1 MVIRPFLTGF
11 GLAVALQAAAACGGH
26 GDRGSMLVTTEW
38 LSSHLKDDNLVVIG
52 VGPQTV
58 FAQGHIPGAV
68 SLELSEISA
77 KGVALTLEL
86 PPVAELT
93 ETFRKLGVS
102 NNSRIV
108 LYTLQASIQSTT
120 RVFLTLDAMGLGK
133 NTALLDGGYAAWTG
147 EGRPVTTEIRAVKPG
162 AVEACAQSDII
173 VDAGYV
179 SSNLKKPGV
188 NIVDARLPDFYSG
201 RQIPNGQRAGHVPGA
216 VNLPFSSMVDEKGK
230 LKLEADLSAMFT
242 AAGIKT
248 GDRVVTYCHIGQ
260 QATVIYFTARL
271 LGFDA
276 RLYDGSWQDWSARQ
290 DLPVEVGNI
299 HKP

>member
-1 MVIRPFLTGF
+1 MILRPFLIGF

-58 FAQGHIPGAV
+58 FAQGHIPGSV
-68 SLELSEISA
+68 SVELSEISA
-77 KGVALTLEL
+77 KGVPLTLEL
-86 PPVAELT
+86 PPLAELT

-147 EGRPVTTEIRAVKPG
+147 EVRPVTTEIRTVKPG

-173 VDAGYV
+173 VDAEYV
-179 SSNLKKPGV
+179 SSSLKKPGV
-188 NIVDARLPDFYSG
+188 DIVDARLPGFYSG
-201 RQIPNGQRAGHVPGA
+201 KQIPNGQRAGHVPGA
-216 VNLPFSSMVDEKGK
+216 VNLPFSNMVDDKGK
-230 LKLEADLSAMFT
+230 LKSAEELGAMFA
-242 AAGIKT
+242 AAGVKS
-248 GDRVVTYCHIGQ
+248 GDRVVSYCHIGQ
-260 QATVIYFTARL
+260 QATVIYFAARY
-271 LGFDA
+271 LGFEA

-290 DLPVEVGNI
+290 ELPVEVTL
-299 HKP
+299 KP